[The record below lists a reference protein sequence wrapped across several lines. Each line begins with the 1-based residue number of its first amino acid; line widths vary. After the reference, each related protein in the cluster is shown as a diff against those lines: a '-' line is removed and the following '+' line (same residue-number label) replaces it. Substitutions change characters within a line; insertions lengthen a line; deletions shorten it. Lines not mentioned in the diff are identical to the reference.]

1 MLTMT
6 LMVRDEGDIIRPM
19 VEHSLAQG
27 VDKLIVTD
35 NGSVDGTAEYLDDL
49 ARGDDRIDLRH
60 DPVHKKQ
67 QYQVVTGMARD
78 AKTRYGA
85 DWVINADADEFWLPV
100 APGATLADVL
110 SELSPAVRTAQVAV
124 WDMTGAPA
132 WEGSGLHRLVYRD
145 VRDLDTLRSK
155 GLHAH
160 STDNVIHVG
169 DEGVEVAQGNHFVN
183 LKPGAPVPP
192 ELRVEVLHLPW
203 RSWAQ
208 FERKVSNA
216 GAAYDANPNLQPSPN
231 HHGMREYLRWKVG
244 VLLATYVLRHPDG
257 EALDEGI
264 ESGALIPD
272 HRLAHLSDPVDDR
285 VIEPEVVAEQQ
296 RLGAVVVSYEQQIT
310 ELLRSTR
317 ATADEQR
324 YLVNN
329 LTAELTDTRRVLDEI
344 RARRSVR
351 IADSLGRLRPRR

>member
-1 MLTMT
+1 VLVMT

-27 VDKLIVTD
+27 IDKLIVTD
-35 NGSVDGTAEYLDDL
+35 NGSVDGTAEYLEDL
-49 ARGDDRIDLRH
+49 ARRDDRIDLRH

-67 QYQVVTGMARD
+67 QYQVVTAMARD

-85 DWVINADADEFWLPV
+85 RWVINADADEFWLPV
-100 APGATLADVL
+100 APDVTIADVL
-110 SELSPAVRTAQVAV
+110 ARLNPATRTAQVSV

-132 WEGSGLHRLVYRD
+132 WEGSGLNRLVFRD
-145 VRDLDTLRSK
+145 VRDIETLRSK

-160 STDNVIHVG
+160 STENVIHVG
-169 DEGVEVAQGNHFVN
+169 DDRVEVAQGNHFVN
-183 LKPGAPVPP
+183 LTPGAPVPP

-244 VLLATYVLRHPDG
+244 VLLATYALRHPV
-257 EALDEGI
+257 ADELNAGI
-264 ESGALIPD
+264 ESGGLIAD
-272 HRLAHLSDPVDDR
+272 HRLAYLSDPAEDR
-285 VIEPEVVAEQQ
+285 VMEPAVVAEQQ
-296 RLGAVVVSYEQQIT
+296 QIGAAVVAYERQIE
-310 ELLRSTR
+310 ELLRTTR
-317 ATADEQR
+317 ATADEHR

-329 LTAELTDTRRVLDEI
+329 LTTELADTRRVLDEI

-351 IADSLGRLRPRR
+351 IADSLARLRPRR